1 MQRVLQRQTLTPGC
15 HANYMRDA
23 LFPLHTREPV
33 PMVNSSTAGS
43 HEMATSKTVTKS
55 TLIMLQT
62 QLCFSQ
68 YHLFFGQ
75 TLPTGHRTGM
85 IQKNHLPKSSL
96 PSTHSSGNSP
106 NTTHLDNLHAAMIKV
121 RCRTALVAKSCQW
134 VASMPRWHL
143 GDDSKNTQHTT
154 ANVL

>member
-1 MQRVLQRQTLTPGC
+1 
-15 HANYMRDA
+15 MRDA
-23 LFPLHTREPV
+23 LCPLHTQEPV

-75 TLPTGHRTGM
+75 TLPTRNRTGM
-85 IQKNHLPKSSL
+85 IHKKIIYPNLPL

-143 GDDSKNTQHTT
+143 GDDSKNTQHAT